1 MTADPRDRLLDLLA
15 AEATQGLTE
24 DETRELRGL
33 LRMFPDEDPDSIARA
48 AAAADM
54 AFSDPLEP
62 MPPELVYQI
71 ERQAAAFFA
80 NRPEPAPP
88 PPPPR
93 TPRSTYLALALAT
106 GLAAALLWALVL
118 RKAPQAPAPT
128 PQKQDLAAEFD
139 KLRGEPGTQG
149 FKGEKAGASG
159 ELVWNN
165 AKQEG
170 YVKVTGLPALDP
182 TKEQY
187 QLWIVDAARTDPE
200 HQQPVSGGVFDVQ
213 ADGTTL
219 IPVKSG
225 LKIGDAKLFAVTK
238 EKAGG
243 VVVTK
248 KTVPEMS
255 LVLTKPG

>member
-1 MTADPRDRLLDLLA
+1 MTTDPRDRLLDLLA
-15 AEATQGLTE
+15 AEATQGLSE

-62 MPPELVYQI
+62 MPPELAGQI

-93 TPRSTYLALALAT
+93 TPRSTYLALALAA
-106 GLAAALLWALVL
+106 GLAAVLLWALWPRPGV
-118 RKAPQAPAPT
+118 RVPT
-128 PQKQDLAAEFD
+128 LEEQYVALQKLPDSKEFMD
-139 KLRGEPGTQG
+139 
-149 FKGEKAGASG
+149 EKAGAKG

-170 YVKVTGLPALDP
+170 YVKVKGLPANDP

-187 QLWIVDAARTDPE
+187 QLWIVDATRTDPA
-200 HQQPVSGGVFDVQ
+200 HSQPVSGGVFDVQ
-213 ADGTTL
+213 PDGTAI
-219 IPVKSG
+219 IPVKAG
-225 LKIGDAKLFAVTK
+225 LKIGDAKLFAITK

-243 VVVTK
+243 VVWSKEPHV
-248 KTVPEMS
+248 
-255 LVLTKPG
+255 LVLAPKQG